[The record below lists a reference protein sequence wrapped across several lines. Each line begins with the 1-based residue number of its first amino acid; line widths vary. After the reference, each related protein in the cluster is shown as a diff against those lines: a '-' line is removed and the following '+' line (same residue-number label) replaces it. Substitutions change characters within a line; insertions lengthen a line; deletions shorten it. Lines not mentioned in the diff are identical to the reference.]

1 MLHGEHLFKCCE
13 RHYQLYRF
21 DARVLQLR
29 AVEYNTN
36 TLTTAVTTA
45 VTTTTTTATT
55 PHILRIAP
63 AYPIIERPP
72 PFDEDEFQDRLII
85 DTDALSDSFRQQD
98 EEEEEERQS
107 NVLIEFPPTSCP
119 VQPPVMKMEQEE
131 NLSPPTP
138 CPVQPPVMKM
148 ERQEEELSPPT
159 PCPVPTPVMK
169 MEREQDD
176 EMEIDIAQIEIRCNR
191 EETETL
197 PQIPVPR
204 EEEEPS
210 TSGDMQESS
219 SSSFPTTTMYEPI
232 SPPPLPASSFD
243 TTTMYEPISS
253 SSPPPLPAQ
262 SFPTTMYESISFS
275 LSPLPTPSFD
285 TTTMYEPISPPPA
298 PSFDTTMYEPI
309 SPPPL
314 PTPSYN
320 TVNDG
325 LGNVP
330 EFQPATPIIDLS
342 IFSEDWFNNDDNF
355 DLNSDFGTI

>member
-36 TLTTAVTTA
+36 SLTTAVTT
-45 VTTTTTTATT
+45 TTTTVTTTATT

-72 PFDEDEFQDRLII
+72 PFDEDESQDRLII

-98 EEEEEERQS
+98 EEEERQS
-107 NVLIEFPPTSCP
+107 NVLIEFPPTPCP
-119 VQPPVMKMEQEE
+119 VQSPVMKMEQEE

-191 EETETL
+191 EESETL

-204 EEEEPS
+204 EEEEEPS
-210 TSGDMQESS
+210 TSGDVFNRYSMRIKSS
-219 SSSFPTTTMYEPI
+219 NPLIPTYFKEVTEN
-232 SPPPLPASSFD
+232 
-243 TTTMYEPISS
+243 
-253 SSPPPLPAQ
+253 
-262 SFPTTMYESISFS
+262 
-275 LSPLPTPSFD
+275 LSDLTKEEEKKPKGHPEWILDEEDEKEENWIEFC
-285 TTTMYEPISPPPA
+285 
-298 PSFDTTMYEPI
+298 
-309 SPPPL
+309 
-314 PTPSYN
+314 YN
-320 TVNDG
+320 RK
-325 LGNVP
+325 
-330 EFQPATPIIDLS
+330 
-342 IFSEDWFNNDDNF
+342 
-355 DLNSDFGTI
+355 